1 MEQRPTPSRY
11 CGPIPFCFMEDIEPY
26 AMPENDQIMKKLV
39 IKDPKS
45 STEAKKFYGIK
56 SNINKSSITKS
67 SGPSKRNIASIKL
80 AEFKYLCMLC
90 SYKNKDGKSMKI
102 HSMDHFMENKC
113 LCLHCPERLESSG
126 EMELHINQ
134 KHYPN
139 FAMIKILC
147 QTCNWSA
154 NLCKG
159 WENSNALEMEHIKEK
174 HGQKPGNTRREEKLE
189 MLQTCYRSVNQ
200 CKELEISD
208 LLENENFREN
218 HCQEPERAKR
228 EEKLEMLAITE
239 GNVESCDSGFQD
251 FESQSGESLESEKP
265 HNEMD
270 ESIAVPIQLG
280 ELIFIKKSGAAY
292 RTYPI
297 WDDGKL
303 YQGQEV
309 VIGRSQICDI
319 ILNRNDVAP
328 EHIKVTMET
337 TCKATLIVLAK
348 EEANGLY
355 RVQVNGG
362 CIRTDEID
370 PEVNFHPVKT
380 NLKKM
385 RELGVCC
392 NDAFPATH
400 TLQEGDLIKC
410 GGVRFRWKYAIKK
423 ELGQI

>member
-1 MEQRPTPSRY
+1 
-11 CGPIPFCFMEDIEPY
+11 MEDIEPY
-26 AMPENDQIMKKLV
+26 AMPENDKIMEKLV
-39 IKDPKS
+39 MKDPIS

-56 SNINKSSITKS
+56 SNINRSYITKS

-102 HSMDHFMENKC
+102 HSMDHFMENKRI
-113 LCLHCPERLESSG
+113 CLHCPERLDSAG

-134 KHYPN
+134 AHYPN
-139 FAMIKILC
+139 FSMIKILC
-147 QTCNWSA
+147 ETCHWSA

-159 WENSNALEMEHIKEK
+159 WENSNYLENEHIKEK
-174 HGQKPGNTRREEKLE
+174 HSQKPGNTKREEKLG
-189 MLQTCYRSVNQ
+189 MLQTCNRSINQ
-200 CKELEISD
+200 CIELENSD
-208 LLENENFREN
+208 ILENEHIKEN
-218 HCQEPERAKR
+218 HSLETERAKK

-251 FESQSGESLESEKP
+251 FESQSSESLESEKQQD
-265 HNEMD
+265 ETE
-270 ESIAVPIQLG
+270 ESIAVPILLG
-280 ELIFIKKSGAAY
+280 EIIFIKNSGAEY
-292 RTYPI
+292 RRYPI

-303 YQGQEV
+303 YQGHEV
-309 VIGRSQICDI
+309 LIGSSQMCDI
-319 ILNRNDVAP
+319 IFHRNDMAP

-337 TCKATLIVLAK
+337 TCQANLIVLAK
-348 EEANGLY
+348 EGANGQY

-362 CIRTDEID
+362 CIRTDVID

-385 RELGVCC
+385 RELGSSC

-400 TLQEGDLIKC
+400 ILQEGDHVKF
-410 GGVRFRWKYAIKK
+410 GGIRFRWKYALKM
-423 ELGQI
+423 ERDQI